1 MADATKSTKVQLV
14 EGGDTLVVASGGKVS
29 IESGGILEVNGKNVT
44 PEVEALD
51 GTSTIFGA
59 AGTPVDGVKASLVVN
74 AGDTDLTFT
83 AVAFGAGG
91 NAITIETVAD
101 QATTTVEVAGNAI
114 TINKAVGGAT
124 AAEVKTA
131 YDLVPAAVA
140 LATVAFAGD
149 GSGAVDTIAATPL
162 AGGVDVTAG
171 GVPSLKVA
179 AAGDFL
185 FVKVSA
191 QVWKKVALA
200 AL

>member
-1 MADATKSTKVQLV
+1 MDPTVSTKVQLV
-14 EGGDTLVVASGGKVS
+14 EGGDTMVVASGGKISLEAGAV
-29 IESGGILEVNGKNVT
+29 LEVNGKNVT

-59 AGTPVDGVKASLVVN
+59 AGTPVDGVKATLVVN
-74 AGDTDLTFT
+74 AAATDLTFT
-83 AVAFGAGG
+83 AVAFGTGAH
-91 NAITIETVAD
+91 AITVRTLAD
-101 QATTTVEVAGNAI
+101 QALTTVVVAGNAI

-131 YDLVPAAVA
+131 FDLVAAALA

-149 GSGAVDTIAATPL
+149 GSGAVDTVAATPL
-162 AGGVDVTAG
+162 AGGVDCTAG
-171 GVPSLKVA
+171 GVPSFKLA

-185 FVKVSA
+185 YVKTSA
-191 QVWKKVALA
+191 QVWKKTAIA